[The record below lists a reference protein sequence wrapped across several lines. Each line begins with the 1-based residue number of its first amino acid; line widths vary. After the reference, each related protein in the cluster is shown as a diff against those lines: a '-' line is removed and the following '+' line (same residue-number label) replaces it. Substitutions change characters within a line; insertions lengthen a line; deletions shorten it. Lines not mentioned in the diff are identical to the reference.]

1 VRTDSTLVVDFRAK
15 PVITASVEGGG
26 TISPSGSVAA
36 SYHGSLIFTM
46 TPNAGNYLTNVLV
59 DGTSQGVITTYTF
72 TDVVADHTIRA
83 VFRANPVITT
93 SVEGGGTIS
102 PSGSV
107 AASYHGS
114 LTFTM
119 TPNAGNYLADVLVDG
134 TSKGPVTT
142 YTFTD
147 VVVDHAIL
155 AVFRPNPVIVAAVEG
170 DGTGTISPTG
180 SVIASY
186 HGNIRFMITP
196 VSSFRYG
203 WDGKIVAAYTGSF
216 VDDVVV
222 DGVSIGPQ
230 ASYEFKDVTEDHTI
244 TVKFA
249 QQKPPS
255 PYTIKATA
263 NSGGTIKPFG
273 VINSGPLITK
283 TFYIKPYKGYYILDV
298 KTDGESKGPLSTY
311 SFKSVAAS
319 HTIEAIFAEKKV
331 VTVLKEG
338 TGNGTVKSSPKG
350 INCGKD
356 CSEPFNTNSPVI
368 LVANPSKDSVFKGWS
383 GGGDECE
390 GTSTCVLTLTEDT
403 TVTATF
409 DLK

>member
-1 VRTDSTLVVDFRAK
+1 MS
-15 PVITASVEGGG
+15 
-26 TISPSGSVAA
+26 
-36 SYHGSLIFTM
+36 
-46 TPNAGNYLTNVLV
+46 
-59 DGTSQGVITTYTF
+59 
-72 TDVVADHTIRA
+72 
-83 VFRANPVITT
+83 
-93 SVEGGGTIS
+93 
-102 PSGSV
+102 
-107 AASYHGS
+107 
-114 LTFTM
+114 
-119 TPNAGNYLADVLVDG
+119 DVL
-134 TSKGPVTT
+134 
-142 YTFTD
+142 
-147 VVVDHAIL
+147 
-155 AVFRPNPVIVAAVEG
+155 
-170 DGTGTISPTG
+170 
-180 SVIASY
+180 
-186 HGNIRFMITP
+186 
-196 VSSFRYG
+196 
-203 WDGKIVAAYTGSF
+203 
-216 VDDVVV
+216 V

-331 VTVLKEG
+331 VTVLKNG
-338 TGNGTVKSSPKG
+338 TGGGRVKSSPKG

-356 CSEPFNTNSPVI
+356 CSEPFNTNGSVI
-368 LVANPSKDSVFKGWS
+368 LVAKPSKDSVFKGWS

-390 GTSTCVLTLTEDT
+390 GTGTCALTLTEDT